1 MTDARILSRRLALT
15 VFAVLAVVVT
25 FVVRLVDI
33 QVVRAGEL
41 SEAAESRRTIP
52 VVTYGTRGG
61 IVDANGTVL
70 AESVNRY
77 DLTAVPRNVDLET
90 TYITVDGERQEV
102 PTADAIQRIADI
114 VQKPAQTI
122 YEDLTKDP
130 ESQHVYIARG
140 VTLEQY
146 QAVDAL
152 DISWMYMELHPS
164 RVYPNGAI
172 AGNLV
177 GFLNVDGPL
186 AGLEVSEN
194 ECLASTN
201 GKSTYEQGAD
211 GVRIPGSTVVD
222 TEPVDGGTIHLT
234 IDADLQWY
242 AQLKLAEQ
250 AQAIGADWAT
260 AWVVDVRT
268 GEIKAAAEYPTV
280 DPNDPGSQSSENR
293 GARSFTAPFEPG
305 SIIKPA
311 TFAALLD
318 AGLIDP
324 ATQVVVPGRYTE
336 GLPDGAYIKDV
347 WAHPDLRLTATGIL
361 MNSSNIGTVILAKRQ
376 SLEERHRYLDAF
388 GFGHPTAVGFLGEEG
403 NSGTLFDPS
412 EIDTVSALTQQFG
425 QGMTAT
431 SAQIASMYQTLGNG
445 GVRMPLT
452 LVAGCER
459 PDGTWTD
466 QPSTEGTRVVSE
478 YAADT
483 TVAMMET
490 VVSQGG
496 LRSSVNVPGYR
507 IAAKTGTAEVA
518 ENGRYG
524 SERIVSVA
532 GFVPAEDP
540 QYAVIVTMGKPD
552 TMKTS
557 AGAAPTFDAIVE
569 QVIKTFR
576 ITPSNEPAPN
586 LPLTW

>member
-1 MTDARILSRRLALT
+1 MSDTRVLSRRLALT
-15 VFAVLAVVVT
+15 VLAVVAVIVT

-41 SEAAESRRTIP
+41 TEAAETRRTIP
-52 VVTYGTRGG
+52 VTTYGARGS
-61 IVDANGTVL
+61 IVDADGTVL
-70 AESVNRY
+70 ADHVSRY
-77 DLTAVPRNVDLET
+77 DLTAVPRNVEDQT
-90 TYITVDGERQEV
+90 DVTIDGERVEL
-102 PTADAIQRIADI
+102 PTFEAVQRIAAI
-114 VQKPAQTI
+114 VGTPAEQL
-122 YEDLTKDP
+122 YAKLTAEP
-130 ESQHVYIARG
+130 ESQHVYLQRE
-140 VTLEQY
+140 VTLAQY

-152 DISWMYMELHPS
+152 DIAWMYMEVNPS

-177 GFLNVDGPL
+177 GFIGVDGPL
-186 AGLEVSEN
+186 AGLEVSEDA
-194 ECLASTN
+194 CLAATR
-201 GKSTYEQGAD
+201 GESTYERGAD
-211 GVRIPGSTVVD
+211 GVRLPGSTVVE

-260 AWVVDVRT
+260 AWVVDVNT
-268 GEIKAAAEYPTV
+268 GEIRAAAEYPTV
-280 DPNDPGSQSSENR
+280 DPNDPDSQAPENR

-305 SIIKPA
+305 SIMKPA

-318 AGLIDP
+318 QGLIDP
-324 ATQVVVPGRYTE
+324 ATQVVVPGRYTD
-336 GLPDGAYIKDV
+336 GLPQGSSIKDV

-388 GFGHPTAVGFLGEEG
+388 GFGHPTDVGFLGEEG
-403 NSGTLFDPS
+403 NTGTLRPPEEVDS
-412 EIDTVSALTQQFG
+412 ITAVTQQFG

-431 SAQIASMYQTLGNG
+431 SAQIASMYQTLGND
-445 GVRMPLT
+445 GVRLPLT
-452 LVAGCER
+452 LVAGCEH

-466 QPSTEGTRVVSE
+466 VPSGEGTRVVSD

-518 ENGRYG
+518 EGGRYG

-576 ITPSNEPAPN
+576 ITPSNQPAPN
-586 LPLTW
+586 LPLIW